1 MSSPDKPAG
10 QIPTRS
16 RRLRRLA
23 MWWAPALVLA
33 AVGSLFAPRVTAGAT
48 PKLAASSHPE
58 AAGGPS
64 TTRRQQQPLSGK
76 VLYEDNCA
84 SCHGSTAQGEPS
96 RASDNF
102 RGPDLHGVGEA
113 QVDFQLRT
121 GRMPLKQKGPQEP
134 PFTPYFTNS
143 EIKAIEKYLAP
154 FVGTGPA
161 IPKVDPSAGNVAKG
175 GTVFREYC
183 AACHSWAGAGGTL
196 TNRVIPNIHS
206 ATPQEIADAV
216 RSGPLPMPRFG
227 SLAVSKTDLNSVIAY
242 VDYMKHP
249 LNNGGDP
256 MSLYGPVASGF
267 AALAI
272 GLVLLVGFI
281 RWIGERG

>member
-1 MSSPDKPAG
+1 MTG
-10 QIPTRS
+10 RS
-16 RRLRRLA
+16 RHFRRLVL
-23 MWWAPALVLA
+23 WWAPLVVFA
-33 AVGSLFAPRVTAGAT
+33 AISSLFLPRLVASAAP
-48 PKLAASSHPE
+48 KPE

-64 TTRRQQQPLSGK
+64 STIKSQNGLSGK
-76 VLYEDNCA
+76 VLYQDSCA
-84 SCHGSTAQGEPS
+84 TCHGQKAQGETS
-96 RASDNF
+96 RASDGI
-102 RGPDLHGVGEA
+102 RGLDLHGVGEA

-121 GRMPLKQKGPQEP
+121 GRMPLKQKGPEEP
-134 PFTPYFTNS
+134 PFTPYFSNS
-143 EIKAIEKYLAP
+143 EIKAIEAYLAP
-154 FVGTGPA
+154 YVGSGPP
-161 IPKVDPSAGNVAKG
+161 IPKVNPSAGVVAKG

-196 TNRVIPNIHS
+196 TNRVIPNLTS

-227 SLAVSKTDLNSVIAY
+227 TLAVSRRDLNDVIAY

-267 AALAI
+267 AALGI